1 MKKQPPSI
9 FNDVIG
15 PVMRGPSSS
24 HTAASVRI
32 GKIIRQFMKG
42 GTHSVTFEFEPQG
55 SLATTFKSQG
65 SDIGLA
71 GGLLGME
78 TADPLLV
85 NSLEIAKE
93 QNIDIIFKITA
104 YNAPHPNTYR
114 VSARGSGNGEE
125 KSYRF
130 TFISTGGG
138 MFELTDVNDIA
149 VKVNGDYFETLVFI
163 NTDSGFDQS
172 GFNDELSILFPEID
186 YYSYKE
192 ADSHGILTIKTGRPA
207 SAGLIEHL
215 NKLPTLDDLVSLSP
229 VLPIAS
235 GKYRTVPFST
245 AAELL
250 GFARANPEQQLW
262 ELAAAYESARGDI
275 AADHVLKMGREII
288 VVMKEAVRIGLA
300 GTSYSDR
307 ILGPQAYKILQN
319 KGKLFGGEPVK
330 NLVAYITA
338 IMETKSSMGVI
349 VAAPTAGSCAGL
361 PGTLIAAAQ
370 ELNCDDEAL
379 LHGLLAASI
388 IGVIIAGQSTFAAE
402 ESGCQA
408 ECGSGSAMAAA
419 GLVQLAGG
427 SVEQALAAASM
438 AMQNIIG
445 MVCDPVANR
454 VEVPC
459 LGKNVLAGM
468 NAVAA
473 ANMALSG
480 FDQVIPLDETIAAFD
495 QAGRMLPAELRCTGK
510 AGLSVVASSIALSDK
525 LCRIVKQVN

>member
-1 MKKQPPSI
+1 MTGSGRMKKQPPSI

-32 GKIIRQFMKG
+32 GKIIRQFMEGNIKR
-42 GTHSVTFEFEPQG
+42 VTFEFDPKG
-55 SLATTFKSQG
+55 SLATTYKSQG

-93 QNIDIIFKITA
+93 QNIEIIFRICD
-104 YNAPHPNTYR
+104 YDAPHPNTYK
-114 VSARGSGNGEE
+114 VSVEGSKGNGCHL
-125 KSYRF
+125 

-138 MFELTDVNDIA
+138 MFELTEINEVMMEIM
-149 VKVNGDYFETLVFI
+149 GDYFETLIFFDQ
-163 NTDSGFDQS
+163 DSGFS
-172 GFNDELSILFPEID
+172 PGGVEDELLSSFPEID
-186 YYSYKE
+186 YIN
-192 ADSHGILTIKTGRPA
+192 HGNSGSLSILNIKTGQPA
-207 SAGLIEHL
+207 SNDLLKQLRQFPGVE
-215 NKLPTLDDLVSLSP
+215 DLVSLNP

-235 GKYRTVPFST
+235 GKDRTVPFRT
-245 AAELL
+245 AADLFT
-250 GFARANPEQQLW
+250 FAGNNPDQQIW
-262 ELAAAYESARGDI
+262 ELAAAYESARGNITTNQVFD
-275 AADHVLKMGREII
+275 LGREI
-288 VVMKEAVRIGLA
+288 VGVMKSAVSEGLA
-300 GTSYSDR
+300 GTTYSDR
-307 ILGPQAYKILQN
+307 ILGPQAYKMLQN
-319 KGKLFGGEPVK
+319 KGNLFGGEPVK
-330 NLVAYITA
+330 NIIAYITA

-361 PGTLIAAAQ
+361 PGTLIAAAE
-370 ELNCDDEAL
+370 ELNCSDEVL
-379 LHGLLAASI
+379 LHSLLAAAI

-402 ESGCQA
+402 ECGCQA

-438 AMQNIIG
+438 ALQNIIG

-459 LGKNVLAGM
+459 LGKNILAGM

-473 ANMALSG
+473 ANMALCG

-495 QAGRMLPAELRCTGK
+495 QAGRMLPSELRCTGK
-510 AGLSVVASSIALSDK
+510 AGLSVVASSVALTDRLS
-525 LCRIVKQVN
+525 

>member
-32 GKIIRQFMKG
+32 GKIIRQFIEG
-42 GTHSVTFEFEPQG
+42 DIQRVTFEFEPEG
-55 SLATTFKSQG
+55 SLATTYKSQG

-93 QNIDIIFKITA
+93 QKLEIVFKISE
-104 YNAPHPNTYR
+104 YNAPHPNTYK
-114 VSARGSGNGEE
+114 VSAEGKEGKNCRLI
-125 KSYRF
+125 
-130 TFISTGGG
+130 FISTGGG
-138 MFELTDVNDIA
+138 MFELTEINEIA
-149 VKVNGDYFETLVFI
+149 VKINGDYFETLIFI
-163 NTDSGFDQS
+163 DKDSGFEVG
-172 GFNDELSILFPEID
+172 GFEEELLSLFPEID
-186 YYSYKE
+186 YI
-192 ADSHGILTIKTGRPA
+192 SHGKSSSLVILNIKTGQPA
-207 SAGLIEHL
+207 STGLLEHL
-215 NKLPTLDDLVSLSP
+215 RQLPGFEDMAVLSP
-229 VLPIAS
+229 VLPVSS
-235 GKYRTVPFST
+235 GKNRTVPFGT

-250 GFARANPEQQLW
+250 EFACNNPKKHLW
-262 ELAAAYESARGDI
+262 ELAAVYESARGDI
-275 AADHVLKMGREII
+275 STDIVLAMGREI
-288 VVMKEAVRIGLA
+288 VGVMKGAVSEGLA
-300 GTSYSDR
+300 GTTYSDR
-307 ILGPQAYKILQN
+307 ILGPQASKMLQN
-319 KGKLFGGEPVK
+319 KGNLFGGEPVK
-330 NLVAYITA
+330 NLIAYITA

-379 LHGLLAASI
+379 LHGLLAAAI

-402 ESGCQA
+402 ECGCQA

-419 GLVQLAGG
+419 GLVQIAGG

-459 LGKNVLAGM
+459 LGKNILAGM
-468 NAVAA
+468 NAAA
-473 ANMALSG
+473 SANMALCG
-480 FDQVIPLDETIAAFD
+480 FDQVIPLDETIVAFD

-510 AGLSVVASSIALSDK
+510 AGLSVVASSIALSAK
-525 LCRIVKQVN
+525 LS